1 MGKRQMLLFKPSLL
15 TLALIAAGASSHVY
29 AADEAKT
36 GANENIEVISVTGIR
51 RSLQESQSLKMSSSS
66 IVEAISAEDI
76 GKLPDVSIAE
86 SLARL
91 PGVSAQRLDGRAN
104 VISIRGLGPDFTT
117 ATLNGREQAS
127 VNDNRGVEFDQY
139 PSELLNRVVVYKTPD
154 ASVMA
159 QAIGGTVDMQTISP
173 LTHGQQTLAVSLRGE
188 MNDLGALNSGST
200 DKGYRGSISYIDQFA
215 DDTVGIALGY
225 SRMQSPNQEERWQA
239 WGYPDLFKHNDN
251 GRVFYNANDKYN
263 DIAGEAAGF
272 KGLGGAKP
280 FVRSSELERDGV
292 LAVFEYAPNE
302 AFRSVVDVFYTS
314 FFDDQR
320 LRGIEIP
327 GAWGTNG
334 GIVNPTVVDG
344 LVTAGTIN
352 GAEVVIR
359 NDVNTRDANSLS
371 IGWNN
376 TYIINDNW
384 NIEADLALSK
394 SERTDLGMESYTG
407 TGRGTGVGAVD
418 NLGFV
423 TNGDSGY
430 IFTPSL
436 NYADPNLIKL
446 GDSLGWG
453 SPIGANSQDGFI
465 NKPEID
471 DELKSIKLAAEHI
484 FDNGAIRSIE
494 FGVNHTEREKSK
506 LDKGYYL
513 TLKGYNEAI
522 DPNYMMTVP
531 EQYLLSPTSLD
542 FFGMGDVLSYDSL
555 AFYNDGNYI
564 ETDADSVD
572 LSRATNSWKVYE
584 EVTTAFVKANLETE
598 LLGFPLMGNVGLQ
611 AVMTDQSSDGIVASG
626 DSGTIVRTPR
636 TASDSYT
643 EWLPSMNLGFE
654 VADGQ
659 MVRFAAA
666 RTLTRARMDKM
677 NANVNFSFNENPSDG
692 VNWKGGAGNPELRP
706 WLARQYD
713 ISYENYFSD
722 QGYFALAVFYKDL
735 ENYVYDQTGFLD
747 FDAIFP
753 GKGGNPIGTV
763 TQPLN
768 GDGGYIKGIEASFSL
783 DFGQFA
789 DVLTGFGTILSSSY
803 NDSEVK
809 ETPDSEPRVLE
820 GLSKKTFNATVYY
833 ENEGFEARI
842 SSRYRSDFLGEV
854 TAISLSRVN
863 VNVKAETVVDAQIG
877 YDFSKSGIDA
887 LYGLSVQFQVNNLTN
902 EPFTSYT
909 GDDQRFVRDYQ
920 NYGRNFM
927 LGANYKF

>member
-1 MGKRQMLLFKPSLL
+1 MLLFKPSLL
-15 TLALIAAGASSHVY
+15 TLALAAAGASMSAY
-29 AADEAKT
+29 AADDVKT
-36 GANENIEVISVTGIR
+36 TETAEENIEVIQVTGIR

-91 PGVSAQRLDGRAN
+91 PGIAAQRLDGRAN

-173 LTHGQQTLAVSLRGE
+173 LTHGEQTIAMSLRGE
-188 MNDLGALNSGST
+188 MNDLGSLNSGSEDT
-200 DKGYRGSISYIDQFA
+200 GYRGSISYIDQFA
-215 DDTVGIALGY
+215 DDTIGIALGY
-225 SRMQSPNQEERWQA
+225 ARMMSPNQEERWQA
-239 WGYPDLFKHNDN
+239 WGYPE
-251 GRVFYNANDKYN
+251 NANGDSV
-263 DIAGEAAGF
+263 
-272 KGLGGAKP
+272 LGGAKP

-302 AFRSVVDVFYTS
+302 QFTSVIDIYYTK
-314 FFDDQR
+314 FTDDQR

-327 GAWGTNG
+327 AAWGSNG
-334 GIVNPTVVDG
+334 GVSALTTENG
-344 LVTAGTIN
+344 LVTQGTIN
-352 GAEVVIR
+352 GAEVVVR
-359 NDVNTRDANSLS
+359 NDVNKRDADSLS

-376 TYIINDNW
+376 KYTINDNW
-384 NIEADLALSK
+384 RVEADIAMSK
-394 SERTDLGMESYTG
+394 ADRTDIGMESYSG

-418 NLGFV
+418 DLGFAY
-423 TNGDSGY
+423 NGDGGY
-430 IFTPSL
+430 NFTHNL
-436 NYADPNLIKL
+436 DYADPNVIKL
-446 GDSLGWG
+446 GDPLGWG
-453 SPIGANSQDGFI
+453 SPLGSNTQDGFI
-465 NKPEID
+465 NKPEIE
-471 DELKSIKLAAEHI
+471 DELNSFRLSAEYI
-484 FDNGAIRSIE
+484 FDEGAVRSVE
-494 FGVNHTEREKSK
+494 FGVNRTNRDKSK

-513 TLKGYNEAI
+513 TLAGY
-522 DPNYMMTVP
+522 DGSDNYLETVP
-531 EQYLLSPTSLD
+531 DQFLLSPTSLD

-555 AFYNDGNYI
+555 AFYNAGGYT
-564 ETDADSVD
+564 ETDVADVD
-572 LSRATNSWKVYE
+572 LSRATNSWAISE
-584 EVTTAFVKANLETE
+584 EVSTVFVKANLESE
-598 LLGFPLMGNVGLQ
+598 LMGFPLTGNVGLQ
-611 AVMTDQSSDGIVASG
+611 AVHTDQSSDGTVATVEDG
-626 DSGTIVRTPR
+626 NVILTPR
-636 TASDSYT
+636 TAGDSYV
-643 EWLPSMNLGFE
+643 EWLPSLNLGFE

-677 NANVNFSFNENPSDG
+677 NANVNFSYNENPNDG
-692 VNWKGGAGNPELRP
+692 VNWSGGAGNPELRP

-722 QGYFALAVFYKDL
+722 QGYFSLAVFYKDL
-735 ENYVYDQTGFLD
+735 ENYVYDQQSAFD
-747 FDAIFP
+747 FSTILPQGADD
-753 GKGGNPIGTV
+753 NPIGLV
-763 TQPLN
+763 TQPQN
-768 GDGGYIKGIEASFSL
+768 GQGGYVQGIEASLSL
-783 DFGQFA
+783 DFGLFA
-789 DVLTGFGTILSSSY
+789 DQLEGFGTILSGSY

-809 ETPDSEPRVLE
+809 ETSDSAATTLP
-820 GLSKKTFNATVYY
+820 GLSEKTFNATVYY
-833 ENEGFEARI
+833 ENAGFEARI

-854 TAISLSRVN
+854 TAISLTRVN

-877 YDFSKSGIDA
+877 YDFTESGIDA

-909 GDDQRFVRDYQ
+909 GEDARHVRDYQ

>member
-1 MGKRQMLLFKPSLL
+1 MLLFKPSLL
-15 TLALIAAGASSHVY
+15 TLALAAAGASMSAY
-29 AADEAKT
+29 AADDVQTTEA
-36 GANENIEVISVTGIR
+36 AEENIEVIQVTGIR

-91 PGVSAQRLDGRAN
+91 PGIAAQRLDGRAN

-173 LTHGQQTLAVSLRGE
+173 LTHGEQTIAVSLRGE
-188 MNDLGALNSGST
+188 MNDLGSLNSGSDDT
-200 DKGYRGSISYIDQFA
+200 GYRGSISYIDQFA
-215 DDTVGIALGY
+215 DDTIGVALGY
-225 SRMQSPNQEERWQA
+225 ARMVSPNQEERWQA
-239 WGYPDLFKHNDN
+239 WGYPTND
-251 GRVFYNANDKYN
+251 
-263 DIAGEAAGF
+263 AGDSV
-272 KGLGGAKP
+272 LGGAKP

-302 AFRSVVDVFYTS
+302 QFTSVVDVYYTK
-314 FFDDQR
+314 FTDDQR

-327 GAWGTNG
+327 AAWGANG
-334 GIVNPTVVDG
+334 GVTASTTENG
-344 LVTAGTIN
+344 LVTEGTIV
-352 GAEVVIR
+352 GAEVVVR
-359 NDVNTRDANSLS
+359 NDVNKRDADSIS

-376 TYIINDNW
+376 KYTINDNW
-384 NIEADLALSK
+384 SVEADIAMSK
-394 SERTDLGMESYTG
+394 VDRTDIGMETYSG

-418 NLGFV
+418 DLGFAY
-423 TNGDSGY
+423 NGDGGY
-430 IFTPSL
+430 DFTHNL
-436 NYADPNLIKL
+436 DYADPDVIKL
-446 GDSLGWG
+446 GDPLGWG
-453 SPIGANSQDGFI
+453 SPLGPNTQDGFI
-465 NKPEID
+465 NKPEIE
-471 DELKSIKLAAEHI
+471 DELNSFRLSAEYI
-484 FDNGAIRSIE
+484 FDEGAVRSVE
-494 FGVNHTEREKSK
+494 FGVNRTNRDKSK

-513 TLKGYNEAI
+513 TLAGY
-522 DPNYMMTVP
+522 DGSDNYLETVP
-531 EQYLLSPTSLD
+531 DEFLLSPTSLD
-542 FFGMGDVLSYDSL
+542 FFGMGDVLSYDAL
-555 AFYNDGNYI
+555 AFYNAGGYT
-564 ETDADSVD
+564 ETDVADVD
-572 LSRATNSWKVYE
+572 LSRATNSWAISE
-584 EVTTAFVKANLETE
+584 EVSTIFVKANLETE
-598 LLGFPLMGNVGLQ
+598 LFGLPVTGNVGIQ
-611 AVMTDQSSDGIVASG
+611 AVHTDQSSDGTVATVEDGEVIV
-626 DSGTIVRTPR
+626 TPR
-636 TASDSYT
+636 TAGDSYV
-643 EWLPSMNLGFE
+643 EWLPSLNLGFE

-677 NANVNFSFNENPSDG
+677 NANVNFSYNQNPNDG
-692 VNWKGGAGNPELRP
+692 VNWSGGAGNPELRP

-722 QGYFALAVFYKDL
+722 QGYFALAVYYKDL
-735 ENYVYDQTGFLD
+735 ENFVYDQQSELD
-747 FDAIFP
+747 FSTFLPQSPTD
-753 GKGGNPIGTV
+753 NPIGIV
-763 TQPLN
+763 TQPQN
-768 GDGGYIKGIEASFSL
+768 GNGGYVQGIEASLSL
-783 DFGQFA
+783 DFGLFA
-789 DVLTGFGTILSSSY
+789 DQLEGFGTILSGSY

-809 ETPDSEPRVLE
+809 ETSDSEPQKLE
-820 GLSKKTFNATVYY
+820 GLSEKTFNATVYY
-833 ENEGFEARI
+833 ENAGFEARI

-854 TAISLSRVN
+854 TAISLTRVN

-877 YDFSKSGIDA
+877 YDFTESGIDA

-909 GDDQRFVRDYQ
+909 GDDQRLVRDYQ

>member
-1 MGKRQMLLFKPSLL
+1 MLLFKPSLL
-15 TLALIAAGASSHVY
+15 TLALVAAGASMSAY
-29 AADEAKT
+29 AADDVNTTETAE
-36 GANENIEVISVTGIR
+36 ENIEVIQVTGIR

-173 LTHGQQTLAVSLRGE
+173 LTHGEQTIAMSLRGE
-188 MNDLGALNSGST
+188 MNDLGSLNSGSSDT
-200 DKGYRGSISYIDQFA
+200 GYRGSISYIGQFA
-215 DDTVGIALGY
+215 DDTIGIALGY
-225 SRMQSPNQEERWQA
+225 ARMMSPNQEERWQA
-239 WGYPDLFKHNDN
+239 WGYPEND
-251 GRVFYNANDKYN
+251 
-263 DIAGEAAGF
+263 AGDSV
-272 KGLGGAKP
+272 LGGAKP
-280 FVRSSELERDGV
+280 FVRSSELERDGI

-302 AFRSVVDVFYTS
+302 KFTSVVDIYYTK
-314 FFDDQR
+314 FTDDQR

-327 GAWGTNG
+327 AAWGTNG
-334 GIVNPTVVDG
+334 GVTSTTTEDG
-344 LVTAGTIN
+344 LVTQGTIN

-359 NDVNTRDANSLS
+359 NDVNKRDAESLS

-376 TYIINDNW
+376 KFTINDNW
-384 NIEADLALSK
+384 SVEADIALSK
-394 SERTDLGMESYTG
+394 AERTDIGMESYTG

-418 NLGFV
+418 DLGFNY
-423 TNGDSGY
+423 NGNGGY
-430 IFTPSL
+430 NFTHDL
-436 NYADPNLIKL
+436 NYADPNVIKL
-446 GDSLGWG
+446 GDPLGWG
-453 SPIGANSQDGFI
+453 SPLGANTQDGFI

-471 DELKSIKLAAEHI
+471 DELKSFRLSAEYV
-484 FDNGAIRSIE
+484 FDDGAVRSVE
-494 FGVNHTEREKSK
+494 FGVNRTNRDKSK

-513 TLKGYNEAI
+513 TLAGYDGSDDYLE
-522 DPNYMMTVP
+522 TVP

-555 AFYNDGNYI
+555 AFYNDGGYT
-564 ETDADSVD
+564 ETDVADVD
-572 LSRATNSWKVYE
+572 LSRATNSWAVSE
-584 EVTTAFVKANLETE
+584 EVSTFYVKTNLESE
-598 LLGFPLMGNVGLQ
+598 LFGFPLTGNVGIQ
-611 AVMTDQSSDGIVASG
+611 AVHTDQSSDGTVATVENG
-626 DSGTIVRTPR
+626 VVTLTPR
-636 TASDSYT
+636 TAGDSYL

-659 MVRFAAA
+659 MLRFAAA

-677 NANVNFSFNENPSDG
+677 NANVNFSYNQNPNDG
-692 VNWKGGAGNPELRP
+692 VNWSGGAGNPELRP

-722 QGYFALAVFYKDL
+722 QGYFSVAVFYKDL
-735 ENYVYDQTGFLD
+735 ENYVYDQQTNFD
-747 FDAIFP
+747 FSTILPQNP
-753 GKGGNPIGTV
+753 GDNPIGNV
-763 TQPLN
+763 SQPQN
-768 GDGGYIKGIEASFSL
+768 GNGGYVQGIEASLSI
-783 DFGQFA
+783 DFGLFA
-789 DVLTGFGTILSSSY
+789 DSLSGFGTILSGSY

-809 ETPDSEPRVLE
+809 ETSDSDPTTLP
-820 GLSKKTFNATVYY
+820 GLSEKTFNATVYY
-833 ENEGFEARI
+833 ENSGFEARI

-854 TAISLSRVN
+854 TKISLQREN
-863 VNVKAETVVDAQIG
+863 VNIKAETVVDAQIG
-877 YDFSKSGIDA
+877 YDFTESGIDA
-887 LYGLSVQFQVNNLTN
+887 LYGLSVQFQINNLTN

-909 GDDQRFVRDYQ
+909 GDDQRLVRDYQ

>member
-1 MGKRQMLLFKPSLL
+1 MLLFKPSLL
-15 TLALIAAGASSHVY
+15 TLALAAAGASISAY
-29 AADEAKT
+29 AADDVQTTETAE
-36 GANENIEVISVTGIR
+36 ENIEVIQVTGIR

-91 PGVSAQRLDGRAN
+91 PGIAAQRLDGRAN

-173 LTHGQQTLAVSLRGE
+173 LTHGEQTIAMSLRGE
-188 MNDLGALNSGST
+188 MNDLGSLNSGSEDT
-200 DKGYRGSISYIDQFA
+200 GYRGSISYIDQFA
-215 DDTVGIALGY
+215 DDTIGIALGY
-225 SRMQSPNQEERWQA
+225 ARMMSPNQEERWQA
-239 WGYPDLFKHNDN
+239 WGYPE
-251 GRVFYNANDKYN
+251 NANGDSV
-263 DIAGEAAGF
+263 
-272 KGLGGAKP
+272 LGGAKP

-302 AFRSVVDVFYTS
+302 QFTSVVDIYYTK
-314 FFDDQR
+314 FTDDQR

-327 GAWGTNG
+327 AAWGSNG
-334 GIVNPTVVDG
+334 GVSALTTENG
-344 LVTAGTIN
+344 LVTQGTIN
-352 GAEVVIR
+352 GAEVVVR
-359 NDVNTRDANSLS
+359 NDVNKRDADSLS

-376 TYIINDNW
+376 KYTINDNW
-384 NIEADLALSK
+384 RVEADIAMSK
-394 SERTDLGMESYTG
+394 ADRTDIGMESYSG

-418 NLGFV
+418 DLGFAY
-423 TNGDSGY
+423 NGDGGY
-430 IFTPSL
+430 DFTHNL
-436 NYADPNLIKL
+436 DYADPNVIKL
-446 GDSLGWG
+446 GDPLGWG
-453 SPIGANSQDGFI
+453 SPLGPNTQDGFI
-465 NKPEID
+465 NKPEIE
-471 DELKSIKLAAEHI
+471 DELNSFRLSAEYI
-484 FDNGAIRSIE
+484 FDEGAVRSVE
-494 FGVNHTEREKSK
+494 FGVNRTNRDKSK

-513 TLKGYNEAI
+513 TLAGY
-522 DPNYMMTVP
+522 DGSDNYLETVP
-531 EQYLLSPTSLD
+531 DQFLLSPTSLD

-555 AFYNDGNYI
+555 AFYNAGGYT
-564 ETDADSVD
+564 ETDVADVD
-572 LSRATNSWKVYE
+572 LSRATNSWAISE
-584 EVTTAFVKANLETE
+584 EVSTVFVKANLESE
-598 LLGFPLMGNVGLQ
+598 LMGFPLTGNVGLQ
-611 AVMTDQSSDGIVASG
+611 AVHTDQSSDGTVATVEDG
-626 DSGTIVRTPR
+626 NVILTPR
-636 TASDSYT
+636 TAGDSYV
-643 EWLPSMNLGFE
+643 EWLPSLNLGFE

-677 NANVNFSFNENPSDG
+677 NANVNFSYNENPNDG
-692 VNWKGGAGNPELRP
+692 VNWSGGAGNPELRP

-722 QGYFALAVFYKDL
+722 QGYFSLAVFYKDL
-735 ENYVYDQTGFLD
+735 ENYVYDQQSAFD
-747 FDAIFP
+747 FSTILPQGADD
-753 GKGGNPIGTV
+753 NPIGLV
-763 TQPLN
+763 TQPQN
-768 GDGGYIKGIEASFSL
+768 GQGGYVQGIEASLSL
-783 DFGQFA
+783 DFGLFA
-789 DVLTGFGTILSSSY
+789 DQLEGFGTILSGSY

-809 ETPDSEPRVLE
+809 ETSDSAATTLP
-820 GLSKKTFNATVYY
+820 GLSEKTFNATVYY
-833 ENEGFEARI
+833 ENAGFEARI

-854 TAISLSRVN
+854 TAISLTRVN

-877 YDFSKSGIDA
+877 YDFTESGIDA

-909 GDDQRFVRDYQ
+909 GEDARHVRDYQ

>member
-1 MGKRQMLLFKPSLL
+1 MLLFKPSLL
-15 TLALIAAGASSHVY
+15 TLALAAAGASISAY
-29 AADEAKT
+29 AADDVQTTETAE
-36 GANENIEVISVTGIR
+36 ENIEVIQVTGIR

-91 PGVSAQRLDGRAN
+91 PGITAQRLDGRAN

-173 LTHGQQTLAVSLRGE
+173 LTHGEQAIAVSLRGE
-188 MNDLGALNSGST
+188 MNDLGSLNSGSSDT
-200 DKGYRGSISYIDQFA
+200 GYRGSISYIDQFA
-215 DDTVGIALGY
+215 DDTIGIALGY
-225 SRMQSPNQEERWQA
+225 ARMKSPNQEERWQA
-239 WGYPDLFKHNDN
+239 WGYPE
-251 GRVFYNANDKYN
+251 NAEGDSV
-263 DIAGEAAGF
+263 
-272 KGLGGAKP
+272 LGGAKP

-302 AFRSVVDVFYTS
+302 QFTSVVDIYYTK
-314 FFDDQR
+314 FTDDQR

-327 GAWGTNG
+327 AAWGSNG
-334 GIVNPTVVDG
+334 GVSALTTENG
-344 LVTAGTIN
+344 LVTQGTIN
-352 GAEVVIR
+352 GAEVVVR
-359 NDVNTRDANSLS
+359 NDVNKRDADSLS

-376 TYIINDNW
+376 KYTINDNW
-384 NIEADLALSK
+384 RVEADIAMSK
-394 SERTDLGMESYTG
+394 ADRTDIGMESYSG

-418 NLGFV
+418 DLGFAY
-423 TNGDSGY
+423 NGDGGY
-430 IFTPSL
+430 DFTHNL
-436 NYADPNLIKL
+436 DYADPNVIKL
-446 GDSLGWG
+446 GDPLGWG
-453 SPIGANSQDGFI
+453 SPLGPNTQDGFI
-465 NKPEID
+465 NKPEIE
-471 DELKSIKLAAEHI
+471 DELNSFRLSAEYI
-484 FDNGAIRSIE
+484 FDEGAVRSVE
-494 FGVNHTEREKSK
+494 FGVNRTNRDKSK

-513 TLKGYNEAI
+513 TLAGF
-522 DPNYMMTVP
+522 DGSDNYLETVP
-531 EQYLLSPTSLD
+531 DQFLLSPTSLD

-555 AFYNDGNYI
+555 AFYNAGGYT
-564 ETDADSVD
+564 ETDVADVD
-572 LSRATNSWKVYE
+572 LSRATNSWSVSE
-584 EVTTAFVKANLETE
+584 EVSTVFVKANLESE
-598 LLGFPLMGNVGLQ
+598 LMGFPLTGNVGLQ
-611 AVMTDQSSDGIVASG
+611 AVHTDQSSDGTVATVESG
-626 DSGTIVRTPR
+626 VVSLTPR
-636 TASDSYT
+636 TAGDSYV

-677 NANVNFSFNENPSDG
+677 NANVNFSYNENPNDG
-692 VNWKGGAGNPELRP
+692 VNWSGGAGNPELRP

-722 QGYFALAVFYKDL
+722 QGYFSLAVFYKDL
-735 ENYVYDQTGFLD
+735 ENYVYDQQSAFD
-747 FDAIFP
+747 FSTILPQGADD
-753 GKGGNPIGTV
+753 NPIGLV
-763 TQPLN
+763 SQPQN
-768 GDGGYIKGIEASFSL
+768 GQGGYVQGIEASLSL
-783 DFGQFA
+783 DFGLFA
-789 DVLTGFGTILSSSY
+789 DQLEGFGTILSGSY

-809 ETPDSEPRVLE
+809 ETSDSAATTLP
-820 GLSKKTFNATVYY
+820 GLSEKTFNATVYY
-833 ENEGFEARI
+833 ENAGFEARI

-854 TAISLSRVN
+854 TAISLTRVN

-877 YDFSKSGIDA
+877 YDFTESGIDA

-909 GDDQRFVRDYQ
+909 GEDARHVRDYQ

>member
-1 MGKRQMLLFKPSLL
+1 MLLFKPSLL
-15 TLALIAAGASSHVY
+15 TLALVAAGASMSAY
-29 AADEAKT
+29 AADDVNTTETAE
-36 GANENIEVISVTGIR
+36 ENIEVIQVTGIR

-173 LTHGQQTLAVSLRGE
+173 LTHGEQTIAMSLRGE
-188 MNDLGALNSGST
+188 MNDLGSLNSGSSDT
-200 DKGYRGSISYIDQFA
+200 GYRGSVSYIDQFA
-215 DDTVGIALGY
+215 DDTIGIALGY
-225 SRMQSPNQEERWQA
+225 ARMMSPNQEERWQA
-239 WGYPDLFKHNDN
+239 WGYPEND
-251 GRVFYNANDKYN
+251 
-263 DIAGEAAGF
+263 AGDSV
-272 KGLGGAKP
+272 LGGAKP
-280 FVRSSELERDGV
+280 FVRSSELERDGI

-302 AFRSVVDVFYTS
+302 KFTSVVDIYYTK
-314 FFDDQR
+314 FTDDQR

-327 GAWGTNG
+327 AAWGTNG
-334 GIVNPTVVDG
+334 GVTATTTDDG
-344 LVTAGTIN
+344 LVTQGTIN

-359 NDVNTRDANSLS
+359 NDVNKRDAESLS

-376 TYIINDNW
+376 KFTINDNW
-384 NIEADLALSK
+384 SVEADIALSK
-394 SERTDLGMESYTG
+394 AERTDIGMESYTG

-418 NLGFV
+418 DLGFNY
-423 TNGDSGY
+423 NGNGGY
-430 IFTPSL
+430 NFTHDL
-436 NYADPNLIKL
+436 NYADPNVIKL
-446 GDSLGWG
+446 GDPLGWG
-453 SPIGANSQDGFI
+453 SPLGANTQDGFI

-471 DELKSIKLAAEHI
+471 DELKSFRLSAEYV
-484 FDNGAIRSIE
+484 FDDGAVRSVE
-494 FGVNHTEREKSK
+494 FGVNRTNRDKSK

-513 TLKGYNEAI
+513 TLAGYDGSDDYLE
-522 DPNYMMTVP
+522 TVP

-555 AFYNDGNYI
+555 AFYNDGGYT
-564 ETDADSVD
+564 ETDVADVD
-572 LSRATNSWKVYE
+572 LSRATNSWAVSE
-584 EVTTAFVKANLETE
+584 EVSTFYVKTNLESE
-598 LLGFPLMGNVGLQ
+598 LFGFPLTGNVGIQ
-611 AVMTDQSSDGIVASG
+611 AVHTDQSSDGTVATVENG
-626 DSGTIVRTPR
+626 VVTLTPR
-636 TASDSYT
+636 TAGDSYL

-659 MVRFAAA
+659 MLRFAAA

-677 NANVNFSFNENPSDG
+677 NANVNFSYNQNPNDG
-692 VNWKGGAGNPELRP
+692 VNWSGGAGNPELRP

-722 QGYFALAVFYKDL
+722 QGYFSVAVFYKDL
-735 ENYVYDQTGFLD
+735 ENYVYDQQTNFD
-747 FDAIFP
+747 FSTLLPQNP
-753 GKGGNPIGTV
+753 GDNPIGNV
-763 TQPLN
+763 SQPQN
-768 GDGGYIKGIEASFSL
+768 GNGGYVQGIEASLSI
-783 DFGQFA
+783 DFGLFA
-789 DVLTGFGTILSSSY
+789 DSLSGFGTILSGSY

-809 ETPDSEPRVLE
+809 ETPDSDPTTLP
-820 GLSKKTFNATVYY
+820 GLSEKTFNATVYY
-833 ENEGFEARI
+833 ENSGFEARI

-854 TAISLSRVN
+854 TKISLQREN
-863 VNVKAETVVDAQIG
+863 VNIKAETVVDAQIG
-877 YDFSKSGIDA
+877 YDFTESGIDA
-887 LYGLSVQFQVNNLTN
+887 LYGLSVQFQINNLTN

-909 GDDQRFVRDYQ
+909 GDDQRLVRDYQ

>member
-1 MGKRQMLLFKPSLL
+1 MLLFKPSLL
-15 TLALIAAGASSHVY
+15 TLALAAAGASMSTY
-29 AADEAKT
+29 AADDVNTTEA
-36 GANENIEVISVTGIR
+36 AEENIEVIQVTGIR

-91 PGVSAQRLDGRAN
+91 PGIAAQRLDGRAN

-173 LTHGQQTLAVSLRGE
+173 LTHGEQTIAVSLRGE
-188 MNDLGALNSGST
+188 MNDLGSLNSGSDDT
-200 DKGYRGSISYIDQFA
+200 GYRGSISYIDQFA
-215 DDTVGIALGY
+215 DDTIGVALGY
-225 SRMQSPNQEERWQA
+225 ARMVSPNQEERWQA
-239 WGYPDLFKHNDN
+239 WGYPTND
-251 GRVFYNANDKYN
+251 
-263 DIAGEAAGF
+263 AGDSV
-272 KGLGGAKP
+272 LGGAKP

-302 AFRSVVDVFYTS
+302 QFTSVVDVYYTK
-314 FFDDQR
+314 FTDDQR

-327 GAWGTNG
+327 AAWGANG
-334 GIVNPTVVDG
+334 GVTASTTENG
-344 LVTAGTIN
+344 LVTEGTII
-352 GAEVVIR
+352 GAEVVVR
-359 NDVNTRDANSLS
+359 NDVNKRDADSIS

-376 TYIINDNW
+376 KYTINDNW
-384 NIEADLALSK
+384 SVEADIAMSK
-394 SERTDLGMESYTG
+394 VDRTDIGMETYSG

-418 NLGFV
+418 DLGFAY
-423 TNGDSGY
+423 NGDGGY
-430 IFTPSL
+430 DFTHNLDYS
-436 NYADPNLIKL
+436 DPDVIKL
-446 GDSLGWG
+446 GDPLGWG
-453 SPIGANSQDGFI
+453 SPLGPNTQDGFI
-465 NKPEID
+465 NKPEIE
-471 DELKSIKLAAEHI
+471 DELNSFRLSAEYI
-484 FDNGAIRSIE
+484 FDEGAVRSVE
-494 FGVNHTEREKSK
+494 FGVNRTNRDKSK

-513 TLKGYNEAI
+513 TLAGY
-522 DPNYMMTVP
+522 DGSDNYLETVP
-531 EQYLLSPTSLD
+531 DEFLLSPTSLD
-542 FFGMGDVLSYDSL
+542 FFGMGDVLSYDAL
-555 AFYNDGNYI
+555 AFYNAGGYT
-564 ETDADSVD
+564 ETDVADVD
-572 LSRATNSWKVYE
+572 LSRATNSWAISE
-584 EVTTAFVKANLETE
+584 EVSTVFVKANLETE
-598 LLGFPLMGNVGLQ
+598 LFGLPVTGNVGIQ
-611 AVMTDQSSDGIVASG
+611 AVHTDQSSDGTVATVENGEVIV
-626 DSGTIVRTPR
+626 TPR
-636 TASDSYT
+636 TAGDSYV
-643 EWLPSMNLGFE
+643 EWLPSLNLGFE

-677 NANVNFSFNENPSDG
+677 NANVNFSYNQNPTDG
-692 VNWKGGAGNPELRP
+692 VNWSGGAGNPELRP

-722 QGYFALAVFYKDL
+722 QGYFALAVYYKDL
-735 ENYVYDQTGFLD
+735 ENFVYDQQTELD
-747 FDAIFP
+747 FSTFLPQAPTD
-753 GKGGNPIGTV
+753 NPIGLV
-763 TQPLN
+763 TQPQN
-768 GDGGYIKGIEASFSL
+768 GNGGYVQGIEASLSL
-783 DFGQFA
+783 DFGLFA
-789 DVLTGFGTILSSSY
+789 DQLEGFGTILSGSY

-809 ETPDSEPRVLE
+809 ETSDSEPQKLE
-820 GLSKKTFNATVYY
+820 GLSEKTFNATVYY
-833 ENEGFEARI
+833 ENAGFEARI

-854 TAISLSRVN
+854 TAISLTRVN

-877 YDFSKSGIDA
+877 YDFTESGIDA

-909 GDDQRFVRDYQ
+909 GDDQRLVRDYQ

>member
-1 MGKRQMLLFKPSLL
+1 MLLFKPSLL
-15 TLALIAAGASSHVY
+15 TLALVAAGASMSAY
-29 AADEAKT
+29 AADDVNTTDTAE
-36 GANENIEVISVTGIR
+36 ENIEVIQVTGIR

-91 PGVSAQRLDGRAN
+91 PGIAAQRLDGRAN

-173 LTHGQQTLAVSLRGE
+173 LTHGEQTIAMSLRGE
-188 MNDLGALNSGST
+188 MNDLGSLNSGSSDT
-200 DKGYRGSISYIDQFA
+200 GYRGSISYIDQFA
-215 DDTVGIALGY
+215 DDTIGIALGY
-225 SRMQSPNQEERWQA
+225 ARMMSPNQEERWQA
-239 WGYPDLFKHNDN
+239 WGYPEND
-251 GRVFYNANDKYN
+251 
-263 DIAGEAAGF
+263 AGDSV
-272 KGLGGAKP
+272 LGGAKP

-292 LAVFEYAPNE
+292 LAVFEYAPNDQ
-302 AFRSVVDVFYTS
+302 FTSVVDVYYTK
-314 FFDDQR
+314 FTDDQR

-327 GAWGTNG
+327 AAWGTNG
-334 GIVNPTVVDG
+334 GVTATKTENG
-344 LVTAGTIN
+344 LVTEGTIN

-359 NDVNTRDANSLS
+359 NDVNKRDAESLS

-376 TYIINDNW
+376 KFTINDNW
-384 NIEADLALSK
+384 RVEADIALSK
-394 SERTDLGMESYTG
+394 AERTDIGMESYSG

-418 NLGFV
+418 DLGFAY
-423 TNGDSGY
+423 NGEGGY
-430 IFTPSL
+430 NFTHDL

-446 GDSLGWG
+446 GDPLGWG
-453 SPIGANSQDGFI
+453 SPLGANTQDGFI

-471 DELKSIKLAAEHI
+471 DELTSFRLSAEYV
-484 FDNGAIRSIE
+484 FDEGAVRSVE
-494 FGVNHTEREKSK
+494 FGVNRTNRDKSK

-513 TLKGYNEAI
+513 TLAGY
-522 DPNYMMTVP
+522 DGTDNYLESVP

-555 AFYNDGNYI
+555 AFYNAGGYT
-564 ETDADSVD
+564 ETDVADVD
-572 LSRATNSWKVYE
+572 LSRATNSWSVSE
-584 EVTTAFVKANLETE
+584 EVSTAYVKANLESE
-598 LLGFPLMGNVGLQ
+598 LFGLPLIGNIGLQ
-611 AVMTDQSSDGIVASG
+611 AVYTDQSSDGTAAKVENNIVELL
-626 DSGTIVRTPR
+626 PR
-636 TASDSYT
+636 TAGDTYL
-643 EWLPSMNLGFE
+643 EWLPSINLGFE

-659 MVRFAAA
+659 MLRLAAA

-677 NANVNFSFNENPSDG
+677 NANVNYSYSQNPNDG
-692 VNWKGGAGNPELRP
+692 VNWSGNSGNPQLRP

-722 QGYFALAVFYKDL
+722 QGYFSLAVFYKDL
-735 ENYVYDQTGFLD
+735 ETYVFNDDSTLD
-747 FDAIFP
+747 FSTFLPQNP
-753 GKGGNPIGTV
+753 GDNPIGSIS
-763 TQPLN
+763 QPQN
-768 GDGGYIKGIEASFSL
+768 GNGGYVRGVEASVSL
-783 DFGQFA
+783 DFGTFA
-789 DVLTGFGTILSSSY
+789 DSLDGFGTILSGSY
-803 NDSEVK
+803 NESEVK
-809 ETPDSEPRVLE
+809 ETADSEPQQLE

-833 ENEGFEARI
+833 ENAGFEARI

-854 TAISLSRVN
+854 TAISLTRVN

-877 YDFSKSGIDA
+877 YDFTESGIDA

-909 GDDQRFVRDYQ
+909 GEDARHVRDYQ

>member
-1 MGKRQMLLFKPSLL
+1 MLLFKPSLL
-15 TLALIAAGASSHVY
+15 TLALVAAGASMSAY
-29 AADEAKT
+29 AADDVNTTETAE
-36 GANENIEVISVTGIR
+36 ENIEVIQVTGIR

-173 LTHGQQTLAVSLRGE
+173 LTHGEQTIAMSLRGE
-188 MNDLGALNSGST
+188 MNDLGSLNSGSSDT
-200 DKGYRGSISYIDQFA
+200 GYRGSVSYIDQFA
-215 DDTVGIALGY
+215 DDTIGIALGY
-225 SRMQSPNQEERWQA
+225 ARMMSPNQEERWQA
-239 WGYPDLFKHNDN
+239 WGYPEND
-251 GRVFYNANDKYN
+251 
-263 DIAGEAAGF
+263 AGDSV
-272 KGLGGAKP
+272 LGGAKP
-280 FVRSSELERDGV
+280 FVRSSELERDGI

-302 AFRSVVDVFYTS
+302 KFTSVVDIYYTK
-314 FFDDQR
+314 FTDDQR

-327 GAWGTNG
+327 AAWGTNG
-334 GIVNPTVVDG
+334 GVTATTTDDG
-344 LVTAGTIN
+344 LVTQGTIN

-359 NDVNTRDANSLS
+359 NDVNKRDAESLS

-376 TYIINDNW
+376 KFTINDNW
-384 NIEADLALSK
+384 SVEADIALSK
-394 SERTDLGMESYTG
+394 AERTDIGMESYTG
-407 TGRGTGVGAVD
+407 TGRGTAVGAVD
-418 NLGFV
+418 DLGFNY
-423 TNGDSGY
+423 NGNGGY
-430 IFTPSL
+430 NFTHDL
-436 NYADPNLIKL
+436 NYADPNVIKL
-446 GDSLGWG
+446 GDPLGWG
-453 SPIGANSQDGFI
+453 SPLGANTQDGFI

-471 DELKSIKLAAEHI
+471 DELKSFRLSAEYV
-484 FDNGAIRSIE
+484 FDDGAVRSVE
-494 FGVNHTEREKSK
+494 FGVNRTNRDKSK

-513 TLKGYNEAI
+513 TLAGYDGSDDYLE
-522 DPNYMMTVP
+522 TVP

-555 AFYNDGNYI
+555 AFYNDGGYT
-564 ETDADSVD
+564 ETDVADVD
-572 LSRATNSWKVYE
+572 LSRATNSWAVSE
-584 EVTTAFVKANLETE
+584 EVSTFYVKTNLESE
-598 LLGFPLMGNVGLQ
+598 LFGFPLTGNVGIQ
-611 AVMTDQSSDGIVASG
+611 AVHTDQSSDGTVATVENG
-626 DSGTIVRTPR
+626 VVTLTPR
-636 TASDSYT
+636 TAGDSYL

-659 MVRFAAA
+659 MLRFAAA

-677 NANVNFSFNENPSDG
+677 NANVNFSYNQNPNDG
-692 VNWKGGAGNPELRP
+692 VNWSGGAGNPELRP

-722 QGYFALAVFYKDL
+722 QGYFSVAVFYKDL
-735 ENYVYDQTGFLD
+735 ENYVYDQQTNFD
-747 FDAIFP
+747 FSTLLPQNP
-753 GKGGNPIGTV
+753 GDNPIGNV
-763 TQPLN
+763 SQPQN
-768 GDGGYIKGIEASFSL
+768 GNGGYVQGIEASLSI
-783 DFGQFA
+783 DFGLFA
-789 DVLTGFGTILSSSY
+789 DSLSGFGTILSGSY

-809 ETPDSEPRVLE
+809 ETSDSDPTTLP
-820 GLSKKTFNATVYY
+820 GLSEKTFNATVYY
-833 ENEGFEARI
+833 ENSGFEARI

-854 TAISLSRVN
+854 TKISLQREN
-863 VNVKAETVVDAQIG
+863 VNIKAETVVDAQIG
-877 YDFSKSGIDA
+877 YDFTESGIDA
-887 LYGLSVQFQVNNLTN
+887 LYGLSVQFQINNLTN

-909 GDDQRFVRDYQ
+909 GDDQRLVRDYQ

>member
-1 MGKRQMLLFKPSLL
+1 MLLFKPSLL
-15 TLALIAAGASSHVY
+15 TLAIVAAGASMSAY
-29 AADEAKT
+29 AADDVNTTETAE
-36 GANENIEVISVTGIR
+36 ENIEVIQVTGIR

-173 LTHGQQTLAVSLRGE
+173 LTHGEQTIAMSLRGE
-188 MNDLGALNSGST
+188 MNDLGSLNSGSSDT
-200 DKGYRGSISYIDQFA
+200 GYRGSISYIDQFA
-215 DDTVGIALGY
+215 DDTIGIALGY
-225 SRMQSPNQEERWQA
+225 ARMMSPNQEERWQA
-239 WGYPDLFKHNDN
+239 WGYPEND
-251 GRVFYNANDKYN
+251 
-263 DIAGEAAGF
+263 AGDSV
-272 KGLGGAKP
+272 LGGAKP
-280 FVRSSELERDGV
+280 FVRSSELERDGI

-302 AFRSVVDVFYTS
+302 KFTSVVDIYYTK
-314 FFDDQR
+314 FTDDQR

-327 GAWGTNG
+327 AAWGTNG
-334 GIVNPTVVDG
+334 GVTSTTTEDG
-344 LVTAGTIN
+344 LVTQGTIN

-359 NDVNTRDANSLS
+359 NDVNKRDAESLS

-376 TYIINDNW
+376 KFTINDNW
-384 NIEADLALSK
+384 SVEADIALSK
-394 SERTDLGMESYTG
+394 AERTDIGMESYTG

-418 NLGFV
+418 DLGFNY
-423 TNGDSGY
+423 NGNGGY
-430 IFTPSL
+430 NFTHDL
-436 NYADPNLIKL
+436 NYADPNVIKL
-446 GDSLGWG
+446 GDPLGWG
-453 SPIGANSQDGFI
+453 SPLGANTQDGFI

-471 DELKSIKLAAEHI
+471 DELKSFRLSAEYV
-484 FDNGAIRSIE
+484 FDDGAVRSVE
-494 FGVNHTEREKSK
+494 FGVNRTNRDKSK

-513 TLKGYNEAI
+513 TLAGYDGSDDYLE
-522 DPNYMMTVP
+522 TVP

-555 AFYNDGNYI
+555 AFYNDGGYT
-564 ETDADSVD
+564 ETDVADVD
-572 LSRATNSWKVYE
+572 LSRATNSWAVSE
-584 EVTTAFVKANLETE
+584 EVSTFYVKTNLESE
-598 LLGFPLMGNVGLQ
+598 LFGFPLTGNVGIQ
-611 AVMTDQSSDGIVASG
+611 AVHTDQSSDGTVATVENG
-626 DSGTIVRTPR
+626 VVTLTPR
-636 TASDSYT
+636 TAGDSYL

-659 MVRFAAA
+659 MLRFAAA

-677 NANVNFSFNENPSDG
+677 NANVNFSYNQNPNDG
-692 VNWKGGAGNPELRP
+692 VNWSGGAGNPELRP

-722 QGYFALAVFYKDL
+722 QGYFSVAVFYKDL
-735 ENYVYDQTGFLD
+735 ENYVYDQQTNFD
-747 FDAIFP
+747 FSTILPQNP
-753 GKGGNPIGTV
+753 GDNPIGNV
-763 TQPLN
+763 SQPQN
-768 GDGGYIKGIEASFSL
+768 GNGGYVQGIEASLSI
-783 DFGQFA
+783 DFGLFA
-789 DVLTGFGTILSSSY
+789 DSLSGFGTILSGSY

-809 ETPDSEPRVLE
+809 ETSDSDPTTLP
-820 GLSKKTFNATVYY
+820 GLSEKTFNATVYY
-833 ENEGFEARI
+833 ENSGFEARI

-854 TAISLSRVN
+854 TKISLQREN
-863 VNVKAETVVDAQIG
+863 VNIKAETVVDAQIG
-877 YDFSKSGIDA
+877 YDFTESGIDA
-887 LYGLSVQFQVNNLTN
+887 LYGLSVQFQINNLTN

-909 GDDQRFVRDYQ
+909 GDDQRLVRDYQ

>member
-1 MGKRQMLLFKPSLL
+1 MLLFKPSLL
-15 TLALIAAGASSHVY
+15 TLALAAAGASISAY
-29 AADEAKT
+29 AADDVQTTETAE
-36 GANENIEVISVTGIR
+36 ENIEVIQVTGIR

-91 PGVSAQRLDGRAN
+91 PGIAAQRLDGRAN

-173 LTHGQQTLAVSLRGE
+173 LTHGEQTIAMSLRGE
-188 MNDLGALNSGST
+188 MNDLGSLNSGSEDT
-200 DKGYRGSISYIDQFA
+200 GYRGSISYIDQFA
-215 DDTVGIALGY
+215 DDTIGIALGY
-225 SRMQSPNQEERWQA
+225 ARMMSPNQEERWQA
-239 WGYPDLFKHNDN
+239 WGYPE
-251 GRVFYNANDKYN
+251 NANGDSV
-263 DIAGEAAGF
+263 
-272 KGLGGAKP
+272 LGGAKP

-302 AFRSVVDVFYTS
+302 QFTSVVDIYYTK
-314 FFDDQR
+314 FTDDQR

-327 GAWGTNG
+327 AAWGSNG
-334 GIVNPTVVDG
+334 GVSALTTENG
-344 LVTAGTIN
+344 LVTQGTIN
-352 GAEVVIR
+352 GAEVVVR
-359 NDVNTRDANSLS
+359 NDVNKRDADSLS

-376 TYIINDNW
+376 KYTINDNW
-384 NIEADLALSK
+384 RVEADIAMSK
-394 SERTDLGMESYTG
+394 ADRTDIGMESYSG

-418 NLGFV
+418 DLGFAY
-423 TNGDSGY
+423 NGDGGY
-430 IFTPSL
+430 NFTHNL
-436 NYADPNLIKL
+436 DYADPNVIKL
-446 GDSLGWG
+446 GDPLGWG
-453 SPIGANSQDGFI
+453 SPLGPNTQDGFI
-465 NKPEID
+465 NKPEIE
-471 DELKSIKLAAEHI
+471 DELNSFRLSAEYI
-484 FDNGAIRSIE
+484 FDEGAVRSVE
-494 FGVNHTEREKSK
+494 FGVNRTNRDKSK

-513 TLKGYNEAI
+513 TLAGY
-522 DPNYMMTVP
+522 DGSDNYLETVP
-531 EQYLLSPTSLD
+531 DQFLLSPTSLD

-555 AFYNDGNYI
+555 AFYNAGGYT
-564 ETDADSVD
+564 ETDVADVD
-572 LSRATNSWKVYE
+572 LSRATNSWAISE
-584 EVTTAFVKANLETE
+584 EVSTVFVKANLESE
-598 LLGFPLMGNVGLQ
+598 LMGFPLTGNVGLQ
-611 AVMTDQSSDGIVASG
+611 AVHTDQSSDGTVATVEDG
-626 DSGTIVRTPR
+626 NVILTPR
-636 TASDSYT
+636 TAGDSYV
-643 EWLPSMNLGFE
+643 EWLPSLNLGFE

-677 NANVNFSFNENPSDG
+677 NANVNFSYNENPNDG
-692 VNWKGGAGNPELRP
+692 VNWSGGAGNPELRP

-722 QGYFALAVFYKDL
+722 QGYFSLAVFYKDL
-735 ENYVYDQTGFLD
+735 ENYVYDQQSAFD
-747 FDAIFP
+747 FSTILPQGADD
-753 GKGGNPIGTV
+753 NPIGLV
-763 TQPLN
+763 TQPQN
-768 GDGGYIKGIEASFSL
+768 GQGGYVQGIEASLSL
-783 DFGQFA
+783 DFGLFA
-789 DVLTGFGTILSSSY
+789 DQLEGFGTILSGSY

-809 ETPDSEPRVLE
+809 ETSDSAATTLP
-820 GLSKKTFNATVYY
+820 GLSEKTFNATVYY
-833 ENEGFEARI
+833 ENAGFEARI

-854 TAISLSRVN
+854 TAISLTRVN

-877 YDFSKSGIDA
+877 YDFTESGIDA

-909 GDDQRFVRDYQ
+909 GEDARHVRDYQ

>member
-1 MGKRQMLLFKPSLL
+1 MLLFKPSLL
-15 TLALIAAGASSHVY
+15 TLALVAAGASMSAY
-29 AADEAKT
+29 AADDINTTEA
-36 GANENIEVISVTGIR
+36 ADENIEVVKVTGIR

-173 LTHGQQTLAVSLRGE
+173 LTHGEQTIAMSLRGE
-188 MNDLGALNSGST
+188 MNDLGSLNSGSSDT
-200 DKGYRGSISYIDQFA
+200 GYRGSISYIDQFA
-215 DDTVGIALGY
+215 DDTIGIALGY
-225 SRMQSPNQEERWQA
+225 ARMMSPNQEERWQA
-239 WGYPDLFKHNDN
+239 WGYPEND
-251 GRVFYNANDKYN
+251 
-263 DIAGEAAGF
+263 AGDSV
-272 KGLGGAKP
+272 LGGAKP

-292 LAVFEYAPNE
+292 LAVFEYAPNDK
-302 AFRSVVDVFYTS
+302 FTSVVDVYYTK
-314 FFDDQR
+314 FTDDQR

-327 GAWGTNG
+327 AAWGTNG
-334 GIVNPTVVDG
+334 GVTSTATEDG
-344 LVTAGTIN
+344 LVTQGTII

-359 NDVNTRDANSLS
+359 NDVNKRDAESLS

-376 TYIINDNW
+376 KFTINDSW
-384 NIEADLALSK
+384 SIEADIALSK
-394 SERTDLGMESYTG
+394 AERTDIGMESYTG

-418 NLGFV
+418 DLGFNY
-423 TNGDSGY
+423 NGNGGY
-430 IFTPSL
+430 DFTHDL

-446 GDSLGWG
+446 GDPLGWG
-453 SPIGANSQDGFI
+453 SPLGANTQDGFI

-471 DELKSIKLAAEHI
+471 DELTSFRLSAEYV
-484 FDNGAIRSIE
+484 FDQGDVRSVE
-494 FGVNHTEREKSK
+494 FGVNRTNRDKSK

-513 TLKGYNEAI
+513 TLAGY
-522 DPNYMMTVP
+522 DGTDNYLVSVP

-555 AFYNDGNYI
+555 AFYNDGGYT
-564 ETDADSVD
+564 ETDVADVD
-572 LSRATNSWKVYE
+572 LSRATNSWSVTE
-584 EVTTAFVKANLETE
+584 EVSTFFVKANLESE
-598 LLGFPLMGNVGLQ
+598 LFGFPLTGNVGIQ
-611 AVMTDQSSDGIVASG
+611 AVHTDQSSDGTVATVEDG
-626 DSGTIVRTPR
+626 VVTLTPR
-636 TASDSYT
+636 TAGDTYL

-654 VADGQ
+654 IADGQ
-659 MVRFAAA
+659 MLRFAAA

-677 NANVNFSFNENPSDG
+677 NANVNFSYNENPNDG
-692 VNWKGGAGNPELRP
+692 VNWSGGAGNPELRP

-722 QGYFALAVFYKDL
+722 QGYFSLAVFYKDL
-735 ENYVYDQTGFLD
+735 ENYVYDQQTNFD
-747 FDAIFP
+747 FSTILPQNP
-753 GKGGNPIGTV
+753 GDNPIGNV
-763 TQPLN
+763 SQPLN
-768 GDGGYIKGIEASFSL
+768 GNGGYVQGIEASLSI
-783 DFGQFA
+783 DFGIFVEQ
-789 DVLTGFGTILSSSY
+789 LSGFGTILSGSY

-809 ETPDSEPRVLE
+809 ETADSDPTTLP
-820 GLSKKTFNATVYY
+820 GLSEKTFNATVYY
-833 ENEGFEARI
+833 ENSGFEARI

-854 TAISLSRVN
+854 TKISLQREN
-863 VNVKAETVVDAQIG
+863 VNIKAETVVDAQIG
-877 YDFSKSGIDA
+877 YDFTESGIDA

-909 GDDQRFVRDYQ
+909 GDDQRLVRDYQ

>member
-1 MGKRQMLLFKPSLL
+1 MLLFKPSLL
-15 TLALIAAGASSHVY
+15 TLALAAAGASMSAY
-29 AADEAKT
+29 AADDVQTTEA
-36 GANENIEVISVTGIR
+36 AEENIEVIQVTGIR

-91 PGVSAQRLDGRAN
+91 PGIAAQRLDGRAN

-173 LTHGQQTLAVSLRGE
+173 LTHGEQTIAVSLRGE
-188 MNDLGALNSGST
+188 MNDLGSLNSGSDDT
-200 DKGYRGSISYIDQFA
+200 GYRGSISYIDQFA
-215 DDTVGIALGY
+215 DDTIGVALGY
-225 SRMQSPNQEERWQA
+225 ARMVSPNQEERWQA
-239 WGYPDLFKHNDN
+239 WGYPTND
-251 GRVFYNANDKYN
+251 
-263 DIAGEAAGF
+263 AGDSV
-272 KGLGGAKP
+272 LGGAKP

-302 AFRSVVDVFYTS
+302 QFTSVVDVYYTK
-314 FFDDQR
+314 FTDDQR

-327 GAWGTNG
+327 AAWGANG
-334 GIVNPTVVDG
+334 GVTASTTENG
-344 LVTAGTIN
+344 LVTEGTIV
-352 GAEVVIR
+352 GAEVVVR
-359 NDVNTRDANSLS
+359 NDVNKRDADSIS

-376 TYIINDNW
+376 KYTINDNW
-384 NIEADLALSK
+384 SVEADIAMSK
-394 SERTDLGMESYTG
+394 VDRTDIGMETYSG

-418 NLGFV
+418 DLGFAY
-423 TNGDSGY
+423 NGDGGY
-430 IFTPSL
+430 DFTHNL
-436 NYADPNLIKL
+436 DYADPDVIKL
-446 GDSLGWG
+446 GDPLGWG
-453 SPIGANSQDGFI
+453 SPLGPNTQDGFI
-465 NKPEID
+465 NKPEIE
-471 DELKSIKLAAEHI
+471 DELNSFRLSAEYI
-484 FDNGAIRSIE
+484 FDEGAVRSVE
-494 FGVNHTEREKSK
+494 FGVNRTNRDKSK

-513 TLKGYNEAI
+513 TLAGY
-522 DPNYMMTVP
+522 DGSDNYLETVP
-531 EQYLLSPTSLD
+531 DEFLLSPTSLD
-542 FFGMGDVLSYDSL
+542 FFGMGDVLSYDAL
-555 AFYNDGNYI
+555 AFYNAGGYT
-564 ETDADSVD
+564 ETDVADVD
-572 LSRATNSWKVYE
+572 LSRATNSWAISE
-584 EVTTAFVKANLETE
+584 EVSTVFVKANLETE
-598 LLGFPLMGNVGLQ
+598 LFGLPVTGNVGIQ
-611 AVMTDQSSDGIVASG
+611 AVHTDQSSDGTVATVEDGEVIV
-626 DSGTIVRTPR
+626 TPR
-636 TASDSYT
+636 TAGDSYV
-643 EWLPSMNLGFE
+643 EWLPSLNLGFE

-677 NANVNFSFNENPSDG
+677 NANVNFSYNQNPNDG
-692 VNWKGGAGNPELRP
+692 VNWSGGAGNPELRP

-722 QGYFALAVFYKDL
+722 QGYFALAVYYKDL
-735 ENYVYDQTGFLD
+735 ENFVYDQQSELD
-747 FDAIFP
+747 FSTFLPQSPTD
-753 GKGGNPIGTV
+753 NPIGIV
-763 TQPLN
+763 TQPQN
-768 GDGGYIKGIEASFSL
+768 GNGGYVQGIEASLSL
-783 DFGQFA
+783 DFGLFA
-789 DVLTGFGTILSSSY
+789 DQLEGFGTILSGSY

-809 ETPDSEPRVLE
+809 ETSDSEPQKLE
-820 GLSKKTFNATVYY
+820 GLSEKTFNATVYY
-833 ENEGFEARI
+833 ENAGFEARI

-854 TAISLSRVN
+854 TAISLTRVN

-877 YDFSKSGIDA
+877 YDFTESGIDA

-909 GDDQRFVRDYQ
+909 GDDQRLVRDYQ

>member
-1 MGKRQMLLFKPSLL
+1 MLLFKPSLL
-15 TLALIAAGASSHVY
+15 TLALVAAGASMSAY
-29 AADEAKT
+29 AADDVNTTETAE
-36 GANENIEVISVTGIR
+36 ENIEVIQVTGIR

-173 LTHGQQTLAVSLRGE
+173 LTHGEQTIAMSLRGE
-188 MNDLGALNSGST
+188 MNDLGSLNSGSSDT
-200 DKGYRGSISYIDQFA
+200 GYRGSISYIDQFA
-215 DDTVGIALGY
+215 DDTIGIALGY
-225 SRMQSPNQEERWQA
+225 ARMMSPNQEERWQA
-239 WGYPDLFKHNDN
+239 WGYPEND
-251 GRVFYNANDKYN
+251 
-263 DIAGEAAGF
+263 AGDSV
-272 KGLGGAKP
+272 LGGAKP
-280 FVRSSELERDGV
+280 FVRSSELERDGI

-302 AFRSVVDVFYTS
+302 KFTSVVDIYYTK
-314 FFDDQR
+314 FTDDQR

-327 GAWGTNG
+327 AAWGTNG
-334 GIVNPTVVDG
+334 GVTSTTTEAG
-344 LVTAGTIN
+344 LVTQGTIN

-359 NDVNTRDANSLS
+359 NDVNKRDAESLS

-376 TYIINDNW
+376 KFTINDNW
-384 NIEADLALSK
+384 SVEADIALSK
-394 SERTDLGMESYTG
+394 AERTDIGMESYTG

-418 NLGFV
+418 DLGFNY
-423 TNGDSGY
+423 NGNGGY
-430 IFTPSL
+430 NFTHDL
-436 NYADPNLIKL
+436 NYADPNVIKL
-446 GDSLGWG
+446 GDPLGWG
-453 SPIGANSQDGFI
+453 SPLGANTQDGFI

-471 DELKSIKLAAEHI
+471 DELKSFRLSAEYV
-484 FDNGAIRSIE
+484 FDDGAVRSVE
-494 FGVNHTEREKSK
+494 FGVNRTNRDKSK

-513 TLKGYNEAI
+513 TLAGYDGSDDYLE
-522 DPNYMMTVP
+522 TVP

-555 AFYNDGNYI
+555 AFYNDGGYT
-564 ETDADSVD
+564 ETDVADVD
-572 LSRATNSWKVYE
+572 LSRATNSWAVSE
-584 EVTTAFVKANLETE
+584 EVSTFYVKTNLESE
-598 LLGFPLMGNVGLQ
+598 LFGFPLTGNVGIQ
-611 AVMTDQSSDGIVASG
+611 AVHTDQSSDGTVATVENG
-626 DSGTIVRTPR
+626 VVTLTPR
-636 TASDSYT
+636 TAGDSYL

-659 MVRFAAA
+659 MLRFAAA

-677 NANVNFSFNENPSDG
+677 NANVNFSYNQNPNDG
-692 VNWKGGAGNPELRP
+692 VNWSGGAGNPELRP

-722 QGYFALAVFYKDL
+722 QGYFSVAVFYKDL
-735 ENYVYDQTGFLD
+735 ENYVYDQQTNFD
-747 FDAIFP
+747 FSTILPQNP
-753 GKGGNPIGTV
+753 GDNPIGNV
-763 TQPLN
+763 SQPQN
-768 GDGGYIKGIEASFSL
+768 GNGGYVQGIEASLSI
-783 DFGQFA
+783 DFGLFA
-789 DVLTGFGTILSSSY
+789 DSLSGFGTILSGSY

-809 ETPDSEPRVLE
+809 ETSDSDPTTLP
-820 GLSKKTFNATVYY
+820 GLSEKTFNATVYY
-833 ENEGFEARI
+833 ENSGFEARI

-854 TAISLSRVN
+854 TKISLQREN
-863 VNVKAETVVDAQIG
+863 VNIKAETVVDAQIG
-877 YDFSKSGIDA
+877 YDFTESGIDA
-887 LYGLSVQFQVNNLTN
+887 LYGLSVQFQINNLTN

-909 GDDQRFVRDYQ
+909 GDDQRLVRDYQ

>member
-1 MGKRQMLLFKPSLL
+1 MLLFKPSLL
-15 TLALIAAGASSHVY
+15 TLALVAAGASMTAY
-29 AADEAKT
+29 AADDVNTTAT
-36 GANENIEVISVTGIR
+36 ADENIEVVKVTGIR

-173 LTHGQQTLAVSLRGE
+173 LTHGEQTIAMSLRGE
-188 MNDLGALNSGST
+188 MNDLGSLNSGSSDT
-200 DKGYRGSISYIDQFA
+200 GYRGSISYIDQFA
-215 DDTVGIALGY
+215 DDTIGIALGY
-225 SRMQSPNQEERWQA
+225 ARMMSPNQEERWQA
-239 WGYPDLFKHNDN
+239 WGYPEND
-251 GRVFYNANDKYN
+251 
-263 DIAGEAAGF
+263 AGDSV
-272 KGLGGAKP
+272 LGGAKP

-302 AFRSVVDVFYTS
+302 KFTSVVDIYYTK
-314 FFDDQR
+314 FTDDQR

-327 GAWGTNG
+327 AAWGING
-334 GIVNPTVVDG
+334 GVTSTTAEDG
-344 LVTAGTIN
+344 LVTQGTIN
-352 GAEVVIR
+352 GAEVVVR
-359 NDVNTRDANSLS
+359 NDVNKRDAKSLA

-376 TYIINDNW
+376 KFTINDNW
-384 NIEADLALSK
+384 RVEADIALSK
-394 SERTDLGMESYTG
+394 AERTDIGMESYSG

-418 NLGFV
+418 DLGFNY
-423 TNGDSGY
+423 NGNGGY
-430 IFTPSL
+430 DFTHSL
-436 NYADPNLIKL
+436 NYADPNVIKL
-446 GDSLGWG
+446 GDPLGWG
-453 SPIGANSQDGFI
+453 SPLGANTQDGFI

-471 DELKSIKLAAEHI
+471 DELKSFRLTAEYV
-484 FDNGAIRSIE
+484 FDEGAVRSVE
-494 FGVNHTEREKSK
+494 FGVNRTNRDKSK

-513 TLKGYNEAI
+513 TLAGY
-522 DPNYMMTVP
+522 DGSDNYLETVP

-555 AFYNDGNYI
+555 AFYNAGGYT
-564 ETDADSVD
+564 ETDVADVD
-572 LSRATNSWKVYE
+572 LSRATNSWAVSE
-584 EVTTAFVKANLETE
+584 EVTTTYVKANIESE
-598 LLGFPLMGNVGLQ
+598 LFGFPLTGNVGIQ
-611 AVMTDQSSDGIVASG
+611 AVNTNQNSDGTVATVEDG
-626 DSGTIVRTPR
+626 VVTLTPR
-636 TASDSYT
+636 TAGDSYL

-659 MVRFAAA
+659 MLRFAAA

-677 NANVNFSFNENPSDG
+677 NANVNFSYTQNPNDG
-692 VNWKGGAGNPELRP
+692 VNWSGGAGNPELRP

-722 QGYFALAVFYKDL
+722 QGYFSLAVFYKDL
-735 ENYVYDQTGFLD
+735 ENYVYDQQTNFD
-747 FDAIFP
+747 FSTILPQNP
-753 GKGGNPIGTV
+753 GDNPIGNV
-763 TQPLN
+763 SQPLN
-768 GDGGYIKGIEASFSL
+768 GNGGYVQGIEASLSI
-783 DFGQFA
+783 DFGLFA
-789 DVLTGFGTILSSSY
+789 DSLSGFGTILSGSY

-809 ETPDSEPRVLE
+809 ETADSDPTTLP
-820 GLSKKTFNATVYY
+820 GLSEKTFNATVYY
-833 ENEGFEARI
+833 ENSGFEARI

-854 TAISLSRVN
+854 TKISLQREN
-863 VNVKAETVVDAQIG
+863 VNIKAETVVDAQIG
-877 YDFSKSGIDA
+877 YDFTESGIDA

-909 GDDQRFVRDYQ
+909 GDDQRLVRDYQ